1 MRHRNT
7 KAIRQKVASEVFE
20 LQNFIR
26 YNLEIEDMAV
36 FTEYQLLRSQKAL
49 ERQRRMS
56 IQLAIV
62 TFLMYF
68 LAGIF
73 LRRSYPSILGLWFPP
88 LMALSG
94 TALYNYPVSKKI
106 CRLKPFR
113 KRILKYYSEG
123 ENKGLF
129 CEHVLTLVENGFIE
143 RTDYNETRFSWGGL
157 ERIESEKD
165 YTYLYTSANSA
176 YVIPHQKVIEGDLAL
191 FLNGI
196 KTHYK
201 PDQLLEP

>member
-1 MRHRNT
+1 M
-7 KAIRQKVASEVFE
+7 ASEILE

-26 YNLEIEDMAV
+26 FYLEIEDMAA
-36 FTEYQLLRSQKAL
+36 FAEYQLLRSQKAL
-49 ERQRRMS
+49 ERQRRMR
-56 IQLAIV
+56 IQLMIV

-73 LRRSYPSILGLWFPP
+73 LWRSYPSILGLWFPP
-88 LMALSG
+88 LLALSG
-94 TALYNYPVSKKI
+94 TALYNYLVSKKI
-106 CRLKPFR
+106 CFPNLLR
-113 KRILKYYSEG
+113 KQILKYYSQG
-123 ENKGLF
+123 ENKGIF

-157 ERIESEKD
+157 ERIESDKD

-176 YVIPHQKVIEGDLAL
+176 YVIPHQKVTEGDLAL